1 MENASSAACPRVG
14 ERLRGE
20 NDYHLAARFAGLHHS
35 MSLADLLE
43 AEDPGWLDI
52 EAAGRGI
59 RRDLLQRHVGE
70 RKARSAENEAAE
82 KS

>member
-1 MENASSAACPRVG
+1 
-14 ERLRGE
+14 
-20 NDYHLAARFAGLHHS
+20 

-43 AEDPGWLDI
+43 AEDPGWLDM